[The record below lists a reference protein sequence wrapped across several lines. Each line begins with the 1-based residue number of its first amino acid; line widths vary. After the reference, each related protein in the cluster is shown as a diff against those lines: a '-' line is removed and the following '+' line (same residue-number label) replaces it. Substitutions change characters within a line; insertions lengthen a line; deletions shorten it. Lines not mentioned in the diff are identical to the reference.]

1 MTRWLTVKSRLD
13 GSPIPAILISE
24 QSFDRTRCRASVK
37 GPTGRLV
44 AGACVNPWLLSGKG
58 SPDVH
63 DVIAVDDSPEVRVL
77 LKVALGMDGW
87 DVAVYA
93 SPISAIP
100 EIEKVGTRVLI
111 TDINMPEMDGA
122 KFAHAM
128 REKYPDLPIIAL
140 TASLELHRLDRHDF
154 TAAASKPCPLPQLI
168 GLLSKYIGP
177 LRASPLL
184 QP

>member
-1 MTRWLTVKSRLD
+1 
-13 GSPIPAILISE
+13 
-24 QSFDRTRCRASVK
+24 
-37 GPTGRLV
+37 
-44 AGACVNPWLLSGKG
+44 
-58 SPDVH
+58 
-63 DVIAVDDSPEVRVL
+63 
-77 LKVALGMDGW
+77 
-87 DVAVYA
+87 
-93 SPISAIP
+93 
-100 EIEKVGTRVLI
+100 
-111 TDINMPEMDGA
+111 MPEMDGA